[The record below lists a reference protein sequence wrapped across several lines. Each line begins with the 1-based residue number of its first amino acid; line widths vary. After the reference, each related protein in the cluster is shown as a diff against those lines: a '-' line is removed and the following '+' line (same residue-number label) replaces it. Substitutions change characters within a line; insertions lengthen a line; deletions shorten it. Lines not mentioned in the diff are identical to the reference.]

1 MRKLRSNANERQL
14 KLAGKIV
21 AAYLM
26 RNVVSI
32 DDLPHVIQQTHAALR
47 SASPIFQSKEEPVVG
62 KRRPAVPIR
71 KSVAEDFI
79 ICLEDGKKFKLL
91 RRHLMAKYGL
101 TPEQYRRKW
110 GLPADYPMIAPSYAR
125 QRSRLAASRWSRKE
139 ADVPSTVRTG
149 PPISAIMEP
158 AWSLQ
163 ELF

>member
-47 SASPIFQSKEEPVVG
+47 SASPIFQSKEEPIVG

-71 KSVAEDFI
+71 KSVAEHP
-79 ICLEDGKKFKLL
+79 LPLLSERDG
-91 RRHLMAKYGL
+91 RYGG
-101 TPEQYRRKW
+101 EQ
-110 GLPADYPMIAPSYAR
+110 
-125 QRSRLAASRWSRKE
+125 
-139 ADVPSTVRTG
+139 RTG
-149 PPISAIMEP
+149 PPRQGTEQRRLSRRHLPVSRRARERRTG
-158 AWSLQ
+158 L
-163 ELF
+163 L

>member
-1 MRKLRSNANERQL
+1 M
-14 KLAGKIV
+14 
-21 AAYLM
+21 
-26 RNVVSI
+26 
-32 DDLPHVIQQTHAALR
+32 
-47 SASPIFQSKEEPVVG
+47 
-62 KRRPAVPIR
+62 PIR
-71 KSVAEDFI
+71 KSLAEDFI

-125 QRSRLAASRWSRKE
+125 QRSKLAASRWSRTG
-139 ADVPSTVRTG
+139 ADVLPSTVRTG

-158 AWSLQ
+158 AWPLQ